1 MEGVSNLKP
10 FIEVAGELFEVFLCH
25 LLSLKAS
32 RIIGRDRFTKLLQV
46 LTPEQHK
53 AALRNEYNFDH
64 PGKVDEGR
72 IVLWSYPNEYLLQS
86 FL

>member
-1 MEGVSNLKP
+1 M
-10 FIEVAGELFEVFLCH
+10 
-25 LLSLKAS
+25 
-32 RIIGRDRFTKLLQV
+32 

-72 IVLWSYPNEYLLQS
+72 IVLWSYPNEYILQS
-86 FL
+86 FLQQVGQVERSGCQLGHCVIFQCKLLYFHGTFFL